1 MDLDEY
7 LKKINSI
14 LSWFNELSK
23 KLDFKYWLDLT
34 TLSKIYYNN
43 NLDNIRNIYISLES
57 KYLSTLFSYF
67 IQNKIQFKSSK
78 DFFSKINYLQYD
90 QINSYIEIEE
100 LTIYFWKKDDI
111 NLINDKLGL
120 KVFNETI
127 YELKTITY
135 NEEEYSVPNQIEKY
149 LEIINLKEKDINENK
164 LINKFN
170 NILLKKRNE
179 ISKNEISKNEIS
191 KNEIPKNEIPKN
203 EIPKNEIAKNEIAK
217 NEIPKNEKINFLIK
231 EETKLEK
238 ILKKRD
244 NYWEKYEKSLKN
256 QREIEDLNIAKN
268 IDRKN
273 QMIPK
278 FFSL

>member
-191 KNEIPKNEIPKN
+191 KNEIPKNEIS
-203 EIPKNEIAKNEIAK
+203 K
-217 NEIPKNEKINFLIK
+217 NEIPKNEKIIFPIK

-278 FFSL
+278 LFSL